1 MYVHK
6 MFSLIVSKMF
16 KEGSTKNLYL
26 KKLKEKEG
34 SEEKLLCKETSPFIN
49 IRHLAFTLI
58 LRRNQ
63 YLRDE

>member
-1 MYVHK
+1 
-6 MFSLIVSKMF
+6 MF

-58 LRRNQ
+58 FRRNQ